1 MVDVM
6 VISLGTG
13 LGWTVTYVLSVSV
26 LVTVRLVQPSWA
38 RAKPTM
44 GRIEKMVDFML
55 I

>member
-1 MVDVM
+1 MADVM
-6 VISLGTG
+6 VRSLGTG

-26 LVTVRLVQPSWA
+26 LVTVRLVQASWA

-44 GRIEKMVDFML
+44 GMIEKTVDFML